1 MYWQT
6 SSLCIE
12 NNTKRANY
20 KIANIQTISKHYLN
34 AEILINLHFALI
46 IEISEAAARDRLM
59 TAALNRGAQVE
70 VKQWWIA
77 VKAHQELFLQ
87 LIALESLATTKFR
100 DIDAVICQIEAD
112 YRRLQDMTYPDIADG
127 LRGHLLHA
135 IEHVMNSLWS
145 LKNRQLF
152 ESDVRFN
159 IAQVDMTMVKHEL
172 LNYRIVD

>member
-1 MYWQT
+1 
-6 SSLCIE
+6 
-12 NNTKRANY
+12 
-20 KIANIQTISKHYLN
+20 
-34 AEILINLHFALI
+34 
-46 IEISEAAARDRLM
+46 M